1 MWLLPCQHRSVG
13 IGFLANC
20 LNEGG
25 CFSNARKLRLNLLTY
40 TRDIGP
46 LPAKSMNCVW
56 ALTCVN
62 DDDIYYYIFELR
74 RFQVNNI

>member
-1 MWLLPCQHRSVG
+1 MLGKNRRVAVAMPTSFCWEFG

-62 DDDIYYYIFELR
+62 DDIYILLYI
-74 RFQVNNI
+74 